1 MITLMKKINI
11 NRVID
16 LKSVVK
22 IIYKHIWSFLLIIC
36 FFVVLSI
43 VQQFRLYQGNIETIE
58 QYSKEIEEYN
68 IEIDSLKEQ
77 IQQLQYYYDSSIQ
90 EYISPNSSDA
100 LFVTVTVVSPNNDFD
115 DKTRAILKEMSDIDN
130 LEIEYDKL
138 SETTGIP
145 ELMIKE
151 LMRIKN
157 VDSCL
162 YIEVY
167 NSNEKNAETVFN
179 FVIESETKKFIE
191 LTNKLGCSDYE
202 LKELDRHYSKGMA
215 QEEQVWM
222 TSVQKTIEILGK
234 KRSELKV
241 IRNELQ
247 NKVKTM
253 SFNFRDCINRSV
265 IVSVIVALFLILL
278 LIAYLSFDNSV
289 LSVNEFVMNYGNK
302 EIIDVSKN
310 DLFLEIRKKQYKKQN
325 DGSKKLC
332 VISDNIDKGKE
343 LSKLLSTK
351 QLPVKYIDTN
361 YLNEDVLKKISSFDG
376 AIMYVKTG
384 KTKYDE
390 IDRDIKLLN
399 DILVNLEMIIIE

>member
-1 MITLMKKINI
+1 MKKINI